1 MRTAEQRIAQ
11 IRRPP
16 SLPNWVRLND
26 HRRDETAKRITRFVL
41 GKPRHALTKIYSVIA
56 DYVSFGLTK
65 QTIIN
70 AVDGIPNKYVRD
82 LGHEIVEALLPWIDS
97 HNIQGIQVFHH
108 MVANFPI
115 GRGMFVPVK
124 PTFVVLDDE
133 KLVPYFVIGW
143 TSFPFNDYQ
152 KSLLSSIIHRAIL
165 TLEDFAGSDAV
176 VVCVPRIG
184 SGVPVRTVR
193 SWRISE
199 SILLTDNQL
208 REQFDRFG
216 NALDDAVPVILEE
229 LAKRGNL

>member
-26 HRRDETAKRITRFVL
+26 RRRDETAKRITRFVL
-41 GKPRHALTKIYSVIA
+41 GKPRHALTKIYTVIA
-56 DYVSFGLTK
+56 DYVSFGLSK
-65 QTIIN
+65 ETIFK
-70 AVDGIPNKYVRD
+70 AVDAIPNKYVRD
-82 LGHEIVEALLPWIDS
+82 LGCEIVDALIPWIES
-97 HNIQGIQVFHH
+97 QNIQGIQIFHD

-115 GRGMFVPVK
+115 GRGMLVPVK
-124 PTFVVLDDE
+124 PTFVVLDNGQ
-133 KLVPYFVIGW
+133 LVPYFVIGW
-143 TSFPFNDYQ
+143 ASFPFNDYQ
-152 KSLLSSIIHRAIL
+152 KSLLSSVIYRAIL

-176 VVCVPRIG
+176 VVCVPRIS
-184 SGVPVRTVR
+184 SGIPVRTVR

-199 SILLTDNQL
+199 SALLTDVQL

-229 LAKRGNL
+229 LAKRGTL